1 LKLEAEIRNLK
12 KILTD
17 DETFYQ
23 IPDYQRPYSWDKDN
37 IAELI
42 EDLVGSYVGDSDEDY
57 FCGSLVLVK
66 NESDGR
72 LDVID
77 GQQRITTFTIMACVF
92 RELYF
97 EQISRK
103 AKDYIVESIQDK
115 YEDNKRKLKFL
126 TDERY
131 QIDFEETV
139 LKKIIFKDV
148 DNIEKAFPQNRYLQN
163 AYYLKEL
170 IEDKFDIH
178 TIDIN
183 DFIIWFYENIVLT
196 VIICPSQDSA
206 IQIFNVL
213 NDRGMPLSP
222 LDILKSS
229 LMRELSKED
238 RRAFVSKWEKINNNL
253 DMFEDLTFE
262 SMLNTYLYYKI
273 TTNPRKRLDK
283 ELLSV
288 FKKESKNA
296 LEIINEISN
305 FANAYIEIL
314 TLEDKYMY
322 CLRYLKHKIFWQA
335 IITTAYFVKYKD
347 IEELKQL
354 LMAYY
359 YQNWIAGATVARI
372 KQTSFNILRFVREQ
386 QPIDRIK
393 ADMEANMKKYSTT
406 KLYKENLL
414 SSYVYGSRWDR
425 SILLLIEYF
434 SLDESNVSF
443 IPINKS
449 LHLEHILPRTT
460 EGTEWET
467 LFTEEENEKWKDA
480 LANLTLLS
488 MRKNIQAQNFG
499 FVAKKEAYQ
508 NKDNLLTSFK
518 ITQDILTY
526 PEWTIDALKDRESKL
541 LQVIDR
547 KLDLFVGYVSE
558 DENK

>member
-1 LKLEAEIRNLK
+1 
-12 KILTD
+12 
-17 DETFYQ
+17 
-23 IPDYQRPYSWDKDN
+23 
-37 IAELI
+37 
-42 EDLVGSYVGDSDEDY
+42 LVE
-57 FCGSLVLVK
+57 

-77 GQQRITTFTIMACVF
+77 GQQRLTTFTIIACVF

-139 LKKIIFKDV
+139 LKKIEFKDI

-163 AYYLKEL
+163 AYYIKDL

-183 DFIIWFYENIVLT
+183 DFIIWFYENVVLT

-335 IITTAYFVKYKD
+335 IMTTAYFVKYKD
-347 IEELKQL
+347 IEKLKQL

-393 ADMEANMKKYSTT
+393 ADMEANMKKYSTI

-414 SSYVYGSRWDR
+414 SSYVYSSRWDR

-467 LFTEEENEKWKDA
+467 LFTEEEKEKWKDA

-508 NKDNLLTSFK
+508 KKDNLLTSFK

-526 PEWTIDALKDRESKL
+526 PEWTVSTLKDRESKL

-547 KLDLFVGYVSE
+547 KLDLFLDNVIE